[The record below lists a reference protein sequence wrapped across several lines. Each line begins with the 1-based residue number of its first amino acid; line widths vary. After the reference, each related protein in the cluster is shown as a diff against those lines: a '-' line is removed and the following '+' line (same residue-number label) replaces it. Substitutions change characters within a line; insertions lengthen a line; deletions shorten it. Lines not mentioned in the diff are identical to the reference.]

1 MLTQEQ
7 ADSLIALLKESVA
20 NQVFDWYENLYQ
32 EEFFVDVEIEK
43 IRFILSLKRNPYE
56 IRLHL
61 RTQDR
66 HIGLA
71 RIDGAKYHPN
81 PDGTELRDTPHI
93 HWYREGYEKLEWAE
107 PIDWYNTSKP
117 IQTLERF
124 LSEINARFRNGIQLM
139 MV

>member
-1 MLTQEQ
+1 MVRKHAPKRVLRGCGNG
-7 ADSLIALLKESVA
+7 KV
-20 NQVFDWYENLYQ
+20 
-32 EEFFVDVEIEK
+32 
-43 IRFILSLKRNPYE
+43 RFILALKRNPYE

-71 RIDGAKYHPN
+71 RIDAAKYHPN

-107 PIDWYNTSKP
+107 PIDWYDTHKP

-124 LSEINARFRNGIQLM
+124 LKEISARFKNGIQLM